1 LASNRSYKWGGH
13 NGGFC
18 FVTLGSAEEAEA
30 ALKGLDG
37 TEIGG
42 RVVHVEHQQ
51 KGKPAA
57 RKTMLDKVSR
67 PGHVFREPLS
77 ARDEEYVRTKPL
89 ITGTVSRTGTMLM
102 TVAVTTNRRYL
113 DADTKTHH
121 VKEETVLVHD
131 PEGILAEGDVVKYQH
146 LPPDVYGKR
155 AALGK
160 TNVKHILKEIV
171 TPFGIPVEERTPSLT
186 NKPNPDKSRK
196 RKRKPAAAV
205 AG

>member
-1 LASNRSYKWGGH
+1 LVSNRSYKWGGY

-18 FVTLGSAEEAEA
+18 FVTLASAEEAEA
-30 ALKGLDG
+30 ALNGVDG

-51 KGKPAA
+51 KGKPATG
-57 RKTMLDKVSR
+57 KTMLDAR

-77 ARDEEYVRTKPL
+77 ARDEEYVRTQPL
-89 ITGTVSRTGTMLM
+89 VTGTVSRTGTMLM

-113 DADTKTHH
+113 DTDTKTHH

-146 LPPDVYGKR
+146 LPPDVYDKR
-155 AALGK
+155 AARGK

-196 RKRKPAAAV
+196 RKRKQAEAAV